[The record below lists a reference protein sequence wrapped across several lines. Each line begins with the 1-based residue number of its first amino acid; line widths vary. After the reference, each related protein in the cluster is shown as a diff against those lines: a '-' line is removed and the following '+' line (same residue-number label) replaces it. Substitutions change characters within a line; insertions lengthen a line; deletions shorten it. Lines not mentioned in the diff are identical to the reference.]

1 MCIRDRKVPSM
12 AIDGTFRPSTE
23 ASVSDNDRALPR
35 APQHAVPSCKDS
47 TATVRV
53 RTPCRVRAHWLTA
66 PAQLRGLA
74 PPPVLVSISKT
85 VPKMSRY
92 SVSIDDYLAKASPVF
107 GRMRLDGLTETAVP
121 FAERAVLLWRR
132 GTPTPDMD
140 VDVLID
146 VLKVCTV
153 SPSVLRGCAR
163 CSEFKCASPPR

>member
-1 MCIRDRKVPSM
+1 MHGKFCVCWCDSLTTTAEATEPQDNLPNMHTHSQEQLSQKESAAARVETPS
-12 AIDGTFRPSTE
+12 
-23 ASVSDNDRALPR
+23 RA
-35 APQHAVPSCKDS
+35 CE
-47 TATVRV
+47 
-53 RTPCRVRAHWLTA
+53 HWLTA
-66 PAQLRGLA
+66 TLQLRGLA